1 MKIWWSY
8 FSRPFPSTQGFSAY
22 RFPGMLVHLPV
33 MVSIMVFGLLLCAT
47 HTWLWLLITFYIII
61 GLYIGRDLAIYSHY
75 NLLIIL
81 AVVAGLVFLP
91 LYAASVKEF
100 IAAIA
105 APLYGFFSFLIS
117 TAIIIGFYFYV
128 RHWVTVEKDANS
140 CEAPIP

>member
-33 MVSIMVFGLLLCAT
+33 MMFIMVLGFLLCAS
-47 HTWLWLLITFYIII
+47 HTWLWPLIPFYIII

-81 AVVAGLVFLP
+81 AVIAGLVFLP
-91 LYAASVKEF
+91 FYAASIRDF

-105 APLYGFFSFLIS
+105 VPICGLYSFLIS
-117 TAIIIGFYFYV
+117 IVIIIGFYFYV
-128 RHWVTVEKDANS
+128 RHWVAAE
-140 CEAPIP
+140 E